1 MKKFPKIFIRISLI
15 LVTSLFLLNCSNE
28 SQDDDDNVIMDTFD
42 SQSDNL
48 KTVPLENSL
57 NFLKKLN
64 SDRLTNRGLI
74 SDDIGLKID
83 IESLEQIDIANT
95 DAKLNIASATTKFEG
110 VETEFLQIEIDG
122 ELQTI
127 LFHHI
132 PEKNITMTSRRP
144 IDDENFTGDVYST
157 DLDGRVLSGFRINKG
172 TISGS
177 YNPSPYAI
185 DPDPIKLN
193 EVIIKN
199 TYVAP
204 VANNNIGTMMDY
216 QFVRSQ
222 NNGSSMGLAYAAY
235 YKHLMFQNLEK
246 TIVDKDLN
254 PCLKEVLEKLKNAK
268 QSDIAKIL
276 ETLGVNNGP
285 KVTLQMGPTEPGNYA
300 QATKISKYDYAI
312 TVSPD
317 YTGATKLFR
326 AFALLHEITHAYF
339 FSLVDNYNTYPTN
352 LPFDGLPIL
361 YQAYGGKG
369 YPGGTTAAQHEAM
382 AAIKYVDIIASALQ
396 EYDGNFTTSYEVYKD
411 LAWSGLMKT
420 AAFKKEFPEGSA
432 GRTRIENRFS
442 CEQRGGTIGSQ
453 SPVGKPCK

>member
-1 MKKFPKIFIRISLI
+1 
-15 LVTSLFLLNCSNE
+15 
-28 SQDDDDNVIMDTFD
+28 
-42 SQSDNL
+42 
-48 KTVPLENSL
+48 LE
-57 NFLKKLN
+57 
-64 SDRLTNRGLI
+64 
-74 SDDIGLKID
+74 ID
-83 IESLEQIDIANT
+83 VESLEQVDITNT

-110 VETEFLQIEIDG
+110 VETEFLQIEING

-144 IDDENFTGDVYST
+144 IDDGNFTGDVYST
-157 DLDGRVLSGFRINKG
+157 DIDGRVLSGFRINKG
-172 TISGS
+172 TITGS
-177 YNPSPYAI
+177 YNPSPYAT

-204 VANNNIGTMMDY
+204 PYGGNYITMLNYD
-216 QFVRSQ
+216 FVRPQSM
-222 NNGSSMGLAYAAY
+222 NNYASMGIAYYAY
-235 YKHLMFQNLEK
+235 YKNLMYQNLEK
-246 TIVDKDLN
+246 IIVDKDLN

-285 KVTLQMGPTEPGNYA
+285 NVTMQMGKTKGDNYA
-300 QATKISKYDYAI
+300 ETVKISKYDYSI

-339 FSLVDNYNTYPTN
+339 HNLVDNYATYPTN
-352 LPFDGLPIL
+352 MPFDGLPML
-361 YQAYGGKG
+361 YQAYVVKD
-369 YPGGTTAAQHEAM
+369 YPGGTEAAQHEAM
-382 AAIKYVDIIASALQ
+382 ATKYVDIIATALQ
-396 EYDGNFTTSYEVYKD
+396 EYDGNFTTPYQVYKD
-411 LAWSGLMKT
+411 LAWRGLLET

-432 GRTRIENRFS
+432 GYTRIKNRYS
-442 CEQRGGTIGSQ
+442 CEQRGGTIGSE